1 MLHLKLL
8 SDVRNLD
15 RFIQYKIP
23 LHPMMSR
30 LYNLI
35 DIEEKLS
42 KDRNK
47 RYSNELNKIR
57 DQIFNIELIMGINHG
72 SIY

>member
-1 MLHLKLL
+1 MLQLKLL

-47 RYSNELNKIR
+47 RYSNDLNKIR

>member
-47 RYSNELNKIR
+47 RYSSELNKIR